1 MILLSDDVYSIP
13 LISVCVLK
21 NSINRN
27 SSLDFIHQEVQLV
40 TKHFTLIYCTFQRL
54 EQPECCPKDYFSVML
69 KCWQHDPNKRPKFAE
84 LINILP
90 EVSCLH
96 HLELQDELTHNFS
109 SILVLCPQCLSI
121 MSCEHVP
128 GFTFLALIEKVQ
140 LHILQRTNSFGG
152 RQV

>member
-1 MILLSDDVYSIP
+1 M
-13 LISVCVLK
+13 CVLK

-27 SSLDFIHQEVQLV
+27 SSLDFILC
-40 TKHFTLIYCTFQRL
+40 LIYCAFQRL

-96 HLELQDELTHNFS
+96 HLELWGELTHNFS
-109 SILVLCPQCLSI
+109 SILVLCLQCLSI

-128 GFTFLALIEKVQ
+128 GFTFLALIEKV
-140 LHILQRTNSFGG
+140 
-152 RQV
+152 